1 MKSNLL
7 YLMDPLC
14 AWCYTF
20 AGKVEQLT
28 REYPNDLVLEIVPW
42 GMFPHPRIVDKNFGD
57 WLEREVRKIQTQT
70 NVHFGEKYYSLLHS
84 DSLVLDSRIPSRAVM
99 SVQYLWPQRTL
110 EFLIDVERMFFFHG
124 KNLSDEML
132 YLDLISKMG
141 LSPEVFLDDFH
152 SERAADAVTESFR
165 RAAMITKDFPMLYFR
180 TENTLELLGNR
191 FTEYDKINAN
201 CANMIMKTE

>member
-1 MKSNLL
+1 
-7 YLMDPLC
+7 
-14 AWCYTF
+14 
-20 AGKVEQLT
+20 
-28 REYPNDLVLEIVPW
+28 
-42 GMFPHPRIVDKNFGD
+42 
-57 WLEREVRKIQTQT
+57 
-70 NVHFGEKYYSLLHS
+70 
-84 DSLVLDSRIPSRAVM
+84 
-99 SVQYLWPQRTL
+99 
-110 EFLIDVERMFFFHG
+110 MFFFHG